1 MAAPGFGKELFS
13 NLKVELPGQ
22 LPAYLKGQRWFGGKA
37 RELRGA
43 EVVDFITLERDALHA
58 LIVMV
63 KVEYEGGGG
72 DLYSVPLV
80 VSKDPGS
87 NLRGEP
93 GAPGVSKDAGSN
105 FKGEAGTS
113 GRDPGSNLKGEP
125 GAPGVS
131 KDAGSNFKGE
141 AGTSGRDPGPP
152 SGGAAVLTVSGRG
165 GGGAATL
172 SDALKNETFLSVL
185 LDAIERGLVFTG
197 EAGELVTS
205 RTHAL
210 SMQETGAA
218 GSLRPRAITAEQSNS
233 SVAYGDRL
241 ILKFYRRLEE
251 GVNPDLEVGGF
262 LTEKAHYQHTPQLLG
277 ALEYRGVRGLRMT
290 QGILQ
295 GFVPNQGDAW
305 QYTMKSISNFYNEVR
320 RDSEG
325 SVAASENDAARS
337 LIAPFLESVELLARR
352 TAELHLALVSPAA
365 ATEPDFAP
373 EAFDDKFQG
382 SFEDALLELTN
393 RIFGQL
399 RHAQDRLPE
408 NAKPKAEKVLASE
421 PQIIE
426 RFHAAL
432 SRPIRAVRTRIHG
445 DYHLGQVLYTGAD
458 FVIIDFE
465 GEPARPLSQR
475 RLKRSP
481 LQDVAGM
488 LRSFHYAAH
497 APLLASTGSVN
508 VDDSNREKL
517 NGWAEV
523 WAKWVSDRYLE
534 KYLRTSRGAEYLPPS
549 REEIMALLQLHV
561 LEKAVYELGYELNNR
576 PGWVA
581 IPLEG
586 ICKTLESSNL

>member
-1 MAAPGFGKELFS
+1 MAAPGFGKDMFS
-13 NLKVELPGQ
+13 NLKMELPAQ
-22 LPAYLKGQRWFGGKA
+22 LPAYLKGQRWFGAKA
-37 RELRGA
+37 REMRA
-43 EVVDFITLERDALHA
+43 TEVVDLVSLERDALHA
-58 LIVMV
+58 LILLV

-80 VSKDPGS
+80 VSKD
-87 NLRGEP
+87 
-93 GAPGVSKDAGSN
+93 
-105 FKGEAGTS
+105 EAGASFATEKGTGSTS
-113 GRDPGSNLKGEP
+113 SE
-125 GAPGVS
+125 
-131 KDAGSNFKGE
+131 
-141 AGTSGRDPGPP
+141 
-152 SGGAAVLTVSGRG
+152 LTLSGRG
-165 GGGAATL
+165 GGETARLT
-172 SDALKNETFLSVL
+172 DALKNETFLSVL
-185 LDAIERGLVFTG
+185 LDAIERGLIF
-197 EAGELVTS
+197 AGESGVLATL

-210 SMQETGAA
+210 AMQETGAA

-233 SVAYGDRL
+233 SIAYGDRL

-251 GVNPDLEVGGF
+251 GVNPDLEMCGF

-277 ALEYRGVRGLRMT
+277 ALEYRNARGLRMT

-295 GFVPNQGDAW
+295 SFVPNQGDAW
-305 QYTMKSISNFYNEVR
+305 QYTMKSISNFYSEVNKN
-320 RDSEG
+320 SAAAL
-325 SVAASENDAARS
+325 VAETQSGGARAS
-337 LIAPFLESVELLARR
+337 IAPFLESVGLLARR

-365 ATEPDFAP
+365 AAESDFAP
-373 EAFDDKFQG
+373 ELFDENFQR

-393 RIFGQL
+393 RVFGQL
-399 RHAQDRLPE
+399 RRAQDRLPE
-408 NAKPKAEKVLASE
+408 NAKPKVERVLGSE

-426 RFHAAL
+426 HFHSAL
-432 SRPIRAVRTRIHG
+432 SRPVRAVRTRIHG

-497 APLLASTGSVN
+497 APLLAATGSVN

-517 NGWAEV
+517 RGWAEV
-523 WAKWVSDRYLE
+523 WAKWVSDRFLDEYL
-534 KYLRTSRGAEYLPPS
+534 KTARGAEFLPPS
-549 REEIMALLQLHV
+549 REDVMALLQLHV

-576 PGWVA
+576 PHWAA

-586 ICKTLESSNL
+586 ISKSLESSNL

>member
-1 MAAPGFGKELFS
+1 
-13 NLKVELPGQ
+13 
-22 LPAYLKGQRWFGGKA
+22 
-37 RELRGA
+37 
-43 EVVDFITLERDALHA
+43 VVDFITLERDALHA

-63 KVEYEGGGG
+63 KVEYEGGGA

-80 VSKDPGS
+80 VTK
-87 NLRGEP
+87 
-93 GAPGVSKDAGSN
+93 
-105 FKGEAGTS
+105 
-113 GRDPGSNLKGEP
+113 DPGSNLKGEP
-125 GAPGVS
+125 GAPG
-131 KDAGSNFKGE
+131 KDAGSNLTNEPGTPSVSS
-141 AGTSGRDPGPP
+141 AGT
-152 SGGAAVLTVSGRG
+152 ATVLTVSGRSSG
-165 GGGAATL
+165 EKVTL
-172 SDALKNETFLSVL
+172 TDALKNEAFLSFL

-197 EAGELVTS
+197 EVGQLVTL

-210 SMQETGAA
+210 SLQETGAA

-241 ILKFYRRLEE
+241 ILKFFRRLEE

-277 ALEYRGVRGLRMT
+277 ALEYRGARGLRMT

-305 QYTMKSISNFYNEVR
+305 QYTMKSISAFYNEVGKSSTQSAVVDGR
-320 RDSEG
+320 
-325 SVAASENDAARS
+325 NDASRA
-337 LIAPFLESVELLARR
+337 LIAPFLESVGLLARR
-352 TAELHLALVSPAA
+352 TAELHLALGSPAA
-365 ATEPDFAP
+365 PTEADFAP
-373 EAFDDKFQG
+373 EPFDDKFQR

-408 NAKPKAEKVLASE
+408 NAKPKVEKVLGSE

-432 SRPIRAVRTRIHG
+432 SAPIRAVRTRIHG

-488 LRSFHYAAH
+488 LRSFHYSAH

-508 VDDSNREKL
+508 VD
-517 NGWAEV
+517 
-523 WAKWVSDRYLE
+523 
-534 KYLRTSRGAEYLPPS
+534 
-549 REEIMALLQLHV
+549 
-561 LEKAVYELGYELNNR
+561 
-576 PGWVA
+576 
-581 IPLEG
+581 
-586 ICKTLESSNL
+586 

>member
-1 MAAPGFGKELFS
+1 MAAPGFGKDMFS
-13 NLKVELPGQ
+13 NLKTELPAQ
-22 LPAYLKGQRWFGGKA
+22 LPAYLKGQRWFGAKA
-37 RELRGA
+37 REMRA
-43 EVVDFITLERDALHA
+43 TEVVDFVSLERDALHA
-58 LIVMV
+58 LILLV

-72 DLYSVPLV
+72 DLYSVPL
-80 VSKDPGS
+80 SKDEADASSAMEKG
-87 NLRGEP
+87 
-93 GAPGVSKDAGSN
+93 AGS
-105 FKGEAGTS
+105 TS
-113 GRDPGSNLKGEP
+113 TALIL
-125 GAPGVS
+125 
-131 KDAGSNFKGE
+131 
-141 AGTSGRDPGPP
+141 SGP
-152 SGGAAVLTVSGRG
+152 G
-165 GGGAATL
+165 GGKTAIL

-197 EAGELVTS
+197 ETGELATL

-233 SVAYGDRL
+233 SIAYGDRL

-251 GVNPDLEVGGF
+251 GVNPDLEMCGF

-277 ALEYRGVRGLRMT
+277 ALEYRNVRGLRMT

-295 GFVPNQGDAW
+295 SFVPNQGDAW
-305 QYTMKSISNFYNEVR
+305 QYTMRSISNFYNEVSK
-320 RDSEG
+320 DS
-325 SVAASENDAARS
+325 AAALVQETESGGARAS
-337 LIAPFLESVELLARR
+337 IAPFLESVGLLARR

-365 ATEPDFAP
+365 AAEPDFAP
-373 EAFDDKFQG
+373 QPFDDEFQR

-393 RIFGQL
+393 RVFGQL

-408 NAKPKAEKVLASE
+408 NAKSKAKRVLESA

-426 RFHAAL
+426 RFHSAL

-445 DYHLGQVLYTGAD
+445 DYHLGQVLYTGTD

-488 LRSFHYAAH
+488 WRSFHYAAY
-497 APLLASTGSVN
+497 APLLAATGSVN

-517 NGWAEV
+517 SGWAEL
-523 WAKWVSDRYLE
+523 WAKWVSDRFLDEYL
-534 KYLRTSRGAEYLPPS
+534 KVALGAEFLPPS
-549 REEIMALLQLHV
+549 REDVMALLQLHV

-576 PGWVA
+576 PHWAA
-581 IPLEG
+581 IPLKG
-586 ICKTLESSNL
+586 ISKSLESSNL

>member
-1 MAAPGFGKELFS
+1 MAAPGFGKDMFS
-13 NLKVELPGQ
+13 NLRTELPAQ

-37 RELRGA
+37 RELRA
-43 EVVDFITLERDALHA
+43 TEVMDFVTLERDGLNAV
-58 LIVMV
+58 IVML
-63 KVEYEGGGG
+63 KVEYEGGGA

-80 VSKDPGS
+80 VTKDPGS
-87 NLRGEP
+87 YLNP
-93 GAPGVSKDAGSN
+93 DAGTH
-105 FKGEAGTS
+105 GE
-113 GRDPGSNLKGEP
+113 DPGSYLKGEP
-125 GAPGVS
+125 GAPGGAPG
-131 KDAGSNFKGE
+131 K
-141 AGTSGRDPGPP
+141 DPG
-152 SGGAAVLTVSGRG
+152 GLRVSGRNG
-165 GGGAATL
+165 GETLAL
-172 SDALKNETFLSVL
+172 SDALKNETFLSFL
-185 LDAIERGLVFTG
+185 LDAVERGLVFAG

-210 SMQETGAA
+210 AMQETGAA

-241 ILKFYRRLEE
+241 MLKFFRRLEE
-251 GVNPDLEVGGF
+251 GINPDLEVGGF

-277 ALEYRGVRGLRMT
+277 ALEYRGASGVRMT

-305 QYTMKSISNFYNEVR
+305 QYTMKSISNFYNEVGR
-320 RDSEG
+320 N
-325 SVAASENDAARS
+325 SVAGSIAESQNDAARAS
-337 LIAPFLESVELLARR
+337 IAPFLESVGLLARR
-352 TAELHLALVSPAA
+352 TAELHLALASPAA
-365 ATEPDFAP
+365 AKEPDFAP
-373 EAFDDKFQG
+373 EPFDEKFQQ

-399 RHAQDRLPE
+399 RHAQERLPE
-408 NAKPKAEKVLASE
+408 NAKPKVEKVLVSE
-421 PQIIE
+421 PEIIE

-432 SRPIRAVRTRIHG
+432 SKPIRAVRTRIHG

-508 VDDSNREKL
+508 VDESNKEKL

-523 WAKWVSDRYLE
+523 WAKWVSDRYLDE
-534 KYLRTSRGAEYLPPS
+534 YLKTARGAEFLPPS
-549 REEIMALLQLHV
+549 RE
-561 LEKAVYELGYELNNR
+561 
-576 PGWVA
+576 
-581 IPLEG
+581 
-586 ICKTLESSNL
+586 

>member
-1 MAAPGFGKELFS
+1 MAAPGFGKDMFS
-13 NLKVELPGQ
+13 NLKTELPAQ
-22 LPAYLKGQRWFGGKA
+22 LPAYLKGQRWFGAKA
-37 RELRGA
+37 RELRA
-43 EVVDFITLERDALHA
+43 TEVVDFITLERDALQA
-58 LIVMV
+58 LIIVV
-63 KVEYEGGGG
+63 KVEYEGGGA

-87 NLRGEP
+87 
-93 GAPGVSKDAGSN
+93 
-105 FKGEAGTS
+105 KGES
-113 GRDPGSNLKGEP
+113 GALE
-125 GAPGVS
+125 
-131 KDAGSNFKGE
+131 KD
-141 AGTSGRDPGPP
+141 R
-152 SGGAAVLTVSGRG
+152 AALTVSGRNG
-165 GGGAATL
+165 GEATTL
-172 SDALKNETFLSVL
+172 SDALKSEVFLSFL

-197 EAGELVTS
+197 EVGELVTS

-210 SMQETGAA
+210 SLQETGAA
-218 GSLRPRAITAEQSNS
+218 GSLHPRAITAEQSNS

-241 ILKFYRRLEE
+241 ILKFFRRLEE
-251 GVNPDLEVGGF
+251 GVNPDLEVGRF

-277 ALEYRGVRGLRMT
+277 ALEYRGARGMRMT

-305 QYTMKSISNFYNEVR
+305 QYTMKSISDFYNEVGR
-320 RDSEG
+320 G
-325 SVAASENDAARS
+325 SATESQKVVEWE
-337 LIAPFLESVELLARR
+337 LVAPFLESVGLLAGR
-352 TAELHLALVSPAA
+352 TAELHLALASSAA
-365 ATEPDFAP
+365 ASEPDFAP
-373 EAFDDKFQG
+373 EPFDDKFQR

-393 RIFGQL
+393 RVFRQL
-399 RHAQDRLPE
+399 RHAQDLVPE
-408 NAKPKAEKVLASE
+408 NAKPKVEKVLASE
-421 PQIIE
+421 PQIIA

-432 SRPIRAVRTRIHG
+432 SGPIRAVRTRIHG

-508 VDDSNREKL
+508 VDDSHREEL

-523 WAKWVSDRYLE
+523 WARWASDRYLQE
-534 KYLRTSRGAEYLPPS
+534 YLKTARGAEFLPPS
-549 REEIMALLQLHV
+549 REETMALLQLHV

-581 IPLEG
+581 IPLQG
-586 ICKTLESSNL
+586 ICKTLESPNL

>member
-1 MAAPGFGKELFS
+1 MFMATPGFGKDMFS
-13 NLKVELPGQ
+13 NLKAELPGQ
-22 LPAYLKGQRWFGGKA
+22 LPAYLKAQRWFGAKA
-37 RELRGA
+37 RELRTT
-43 EVVDFITLERDALHA
+43 EVVDFVTLERDALHA

-63 KVEYEGGGG
+63 KVEYEGGGA

-80 VSKDPGS
+80 VSEDRGS
-87 NLRGEP
+87 
-93 GAPGVSKDAGSN
+93 
-105 FKGEAGTS
+105 
-113 GRDPGSNLKGEP
+113 KGEP
-125 GAPGVS
+125 GAPTN
-131 KDAGSNFKGE
+131 KD
-141 AGTSGRDPGPP
+141 SGIDP
-152 SGGAAVLTVSGRG
+152 AVLTVSGRHG
-165 GGGAATL
+165 GEAATL
-172 SDALKNETFLSVL
+172 SDALKNEVFLSVL

-210 SMQETGAA
+210 SLQETGAA

-241 ILKFYRRLEE
+241 ILKFFRRLEE
-251 GVNPDLEVGGF
+251 GVNPDLEMCGF

-277 ALEYRGVRGLRMT
+277 ALEYRGARGLRMT

-295 GFVPNQGDAW
+295 GFVPNLGDAW
-305 QYTMKSISNFYNEVR
+305 QYTMKCISNFYNEVGN
-320 RDSEG
+320 SSGEG
-325 SVAASENDAARS
+325 RIAEPQNEAARTR
-337 LIAPFLESVELLARR
+337 IASFLESVGLLARR
-352 TAELHLALVSPAA
+352 TAELHLALVSSTT

-373 EAFDDKFQG
+373 EPFDDNFQR
-382 SFEDALLELTN
+382 SLEDTLLELTN

-399 RHAQDRLPE
+399 RHAKDRVPE
-408 NAKPKAEKVLASE
+408 NANPKVEKVLASE
-421 PQIIE
+421 PEIIE
-426 RFHAAL
+426 RFHATL
-432 SRPIRAVRTRIHG
+432 SKPIRAVRTRIHG

-508 VDDSNREKL
+508 VDDSNMEKL

-523 WAKWVSDRYLE
+523 WAKWVSDRYLDE
-534 KYLRTSRGAEYLPPS
+534 YLKTARGAEFLPS
-549 REEIMALLQLHV
+549 SHTEIMSLLQLHV

-576 PGWVA
+576 PEWVA

-586 ICKTLESSNL
+586 ISRTLELSNL

>member
-1 MAAPGFGKELFS
+1 MFMAAPGFGKDMFS
-13 NLKVELPGQ
+13 NLKTELPAQ
-22 LPAYLKGQRWFGGKA
+22 LPAYLKGQRWFGAKA
-37 RELRGA
+37 RELRVT
-43 EVVDFITLERDALHA
+43 EVVDFIALERDVWNAV
-58 LIVMV
+58 IVV
-63 KVEYEGGGG
+63 VNVEYEGGGA

-80 VSKDPGS
+80 VRKEPGS
-87 NLRGEP
+87 NHEP
-93 GAPGVSKDAGSN
+93 GA
-105 FKGEAGTS
+105 S
-113 GRDPGSNLKGEP
+113 GRDIS
-125 GAPGVS
+125 S
-131 KDAGSNFKGE
+131 M
-141 AGTSGRDPGPP
+141 
-152 SGGAAVLTVSGRG
+152 LTVSGRG
-165 GGGAATL
+165 GGETTTL
-172 SDALKNETFLSVL
+172 SDALKNETFLSFL
-185 LDAIERGLVFTG
+185 LDAIERGLVFAG

-241 ILKFYRRLEE
+241 ILKFFRRLEE
-251 GVNPDLEVGGF
+251 GVNPDLEMCGF

-277 ALEYRGVRGLRMT
+277 ALEYRGARGLRMT

-305 QYTMKSISNFYNEVR
+305 QYTMKSISNFYNEVGK
-320 RDSEG
+320 S
-325 SVAASENDAARS
+325 SVTGFVVESQNDRVRAS
-337 LIAPFLESVELLARR
+337 IAPFLESVGLLARR
-352 TAELHLALVSPAA
+352 TAELHLALVSAA
-365 ATEPDFAP
+365 AVAEADFAP
-373 EAFDDKFQG
+373 EPFDDKFQR

-393 RIFGQL
+393 RVFRQL
-399 RHAQDRLPE
+399 RQAQDRLPE
-408 NAKPKAEKVLASE
+408 NAKPKVEKVLGSE
-421 PQIIE
+421 PQIME

-432 SRPIRAVRTRIHG
+432 SGPIRAVRTRIHG

-508 VDDSNREKL
+508 VDDGNREKL
-517 NGWAEV
+517 NGWAGV
-523 WAKWVSDRYLE
+523 WAKWVSERFLDEYL
-534 KYLRTSRGAEYLPPS
+534 KTARGAEFLPPS

-576 PGWVA
+576 PEWVA

-586 ICKTLESSNL
+586 ISKTLGS

>member
-1 MAAPGFGKELFS
+1 MAAPGFGKDMFS
-13 NLKVELPGQ
+13 NLKTELPAQ
-22 LPAYLKGQRWFGGKA
+22 LPAYLKGQRWFGAKA
-37 RELRGA
+37 RELRA
-43 EVVDFITLERDALHA
+43 TEVVDFITLERDVLNAV
-58 LIVMV
+58 IVV
-63 KVEYEGGGG
+63 VNVEYEGGGA

-80 VSKDPGS
+80 VGKVPGSKD
-87 NLRGEP
+87 EP
-93 GAPGVSKDAGSN
+93 GAPGKDMS
-105 FKGEAGTS
+105 S
-113 GRDPGSNLKGEP
+113 
-125 GAPGVS
+125 
-131 KDAGSNFKGE
+131 
-141 AGTSGRDPGPP
+141 
-152 SGGAAVLTVSGRG
+152 VLTVSGRG
-165 GGGAATL
+165 GGEATTF
-172 SDALKNETFLSVL
+172 SDALKNETFLSFL

-241 ILKFYRRLEE
+241 ILKFFRRLEE
-251 GVNPDLEVGGF
+251 GVNPDLEMCGF

-277 ALEYRGVRGLRMT
+277 ALEYRGARGVWMT
-290 QGILQ
+290 QAILQ

-305 QYTMKSISNFYNEVR
+305 QYTMKSISNFYNEVGK
-320 RDSEG
+320 SSVAG
-325 SVAASENDAARS
+325 SVVESQNDAARAS
-337 LIAPFLESVELLARR
+337 IAPFLESVGLLARR

-365 ATEPDFAP
+365 AAEPDFAP
-373 EAFDDKFQG
+373 EPFDENFQR
-382 SFEDALLELTN
+382 SFEDALLELTK
-393 RIFGQL
+393 RVFRQL
-399 RHAQDRLPE
+399 RQAQDRLLE
-408 NAKPKAEKVLASE
+408 NAKRKVERALGSE
-421 PQIIE
+421 PQIME

-432 SRPIRAVRTRIHG
+432 GSPIRAVRTRIHG

-508 VDDSNREKL
+508 VDESNREKL

-523 WAKWVSDRYLE
+523 WAKWVSERYLDE
-534 KYLRTSRGAEYLPPS
+534 YLKTARGAEFLPPS

-576 PGWVA
+576 PEWAA

-586 ICKTLESSNL
+586 IAKTLDSSNL

>member
-1 MAAPGFGKELFS
+1 MLMAAPGIGFGKDMFS
-13 NLKVELPGQ
+13 NLKTELPGQ
-22 LPAYLKGQRWFGGKA
+22 MPAYLKGQRWFGAKA
-37 RELRGA
+37 RELRA
-43 EVVDFITLERDALHA
+43 PEVVDFITLERDALHA

-63 KVEYEGGGG
+63 KVEYEGGGA

-87 NLRGEP
+87 
-93 GAPGVSKDAGSN
+93 
-105 FKGEAGTS
+105 
-113 GRDPGSNLKGEP
+113 KGEP
-125 GAPGVS
+125 ESP
-131 KDAGSNFKGE
+131 KKGP
-141 AGTSGRDPGPP
+141 AVLMISGRN
-152 SGGAAVLTVSGRG
+152 GGE
-165 GGGAATL
+165 AATL

-185 LDAIERGLVFTG
+185 LDAIERGLIFTG
-197 EAGELVTS
+197 EAGELETS

-210 SMQETGAA
+210 SLQETGAA

-241 ILKFYRRLEE
+241 MLKFFRRLEE
-251 GVNPDLEVGGF
+251 GVNPDLEMCGF
-262 LTEKAHYQHTPQLLG
+262 LTAKAHYQHTPQLLG
-277 ALEYRGVRGLRMT
+277 ALEYRGERGLRMT

-295 GFVPNQGDAW
+295 SFVPNQGDAW
-305 QYTMKSISNFYNEVR
+305 QYTMKAISNFYNEVGKR
-320 RDSEG
+320 SAGDSGVDSLNE
-325 SVAASENDAARS
+325 AARAS
-337 LIAPFLESVELLARR
+337 IAPFLESVGLLARR
-352 TAELHLALVSPAA
+352 TAELHLALASSAA

-373 EAFDDKFQG
+373 EPFDEKFLR

-393 RIFGQL
+393 RIFRQL
-399 RHAQDRLPE
+399 CHAQDRLPE
-408 NAKPKAEKVLASE
+408 NAKPKVEKVLASE

-432 SRPIRAVRTRIHG
+432 SSPIRAVRTRIHG

-488 LRSFHYAAH
+488 LRSFHYAAY
-497 APLLASTGSVN
+497 APLLASTGSVK
-508 VDDSNREKL
+508 VDDGNREKL

-523 WAKWVSDRYLE
+523 WAKWVSDRYLDE
-534 KYLRTSRGAEYLPPS
+534 YLKTARGAEFLPPS
-549 REEIMALLQLHV
+549 RGEIMGLLQLHV

-576 PGWVA
+576 PEWVA

-586 ICKTLESSNL
+586 ISKTLESSNL

>member
-1 MAAPGFGKELFS
+1 MAAPGFGKDMFS
-13 NLKVELPGQ
+13 DLKTELPAQ
-22 LPAYLKGQRWFGGKA
+22 LPAYLKGQRWFGAKA
-37 RELRGA
+37 REIRA
-43 EVVDFITLERDALHA
+43 TEVVDFVTLEREVLRA

-72 DLYSVPLV
+72 DLYSLPLV
-80 VSKDPGS
+80 VTKDLDP
-87 NLRGEP
+87 
-93 GAPGVSKDAGSN
+93 K
-105 FKGEAGTS
+105 K
-113 GRDPGSNLKGEP
+113 DPGSNLKGQP
-125 GAPGVS
+125 GTPGV
-131 KDAGSNFKGE
+131 
-141 AGTSGRDPGPP
+141 
-152 SGGAAVLTVSGRG
+152 VLTVSGRASG
-165 GGGAATL
+165 EKVTL
-172 SDALKNETFLSVL
+172 SDALKNETFLSFL

-197 EAGELVTS
+197 EVGELVTS

-233 SVAYGDRL
+233 SVAFGDRL
-241 ILKFYRRLEE
+241 ILKFFRRLEE

-262 LTEKAHYQHTPQLLG
+262 LTEQAHYQHTPQLLG
-277 ALEYRGVRGLRMT
+277 ALEYHGARGLGMT

-305 QYTMKSISNFYNEVR
+305 QYTMKSISNFYNEMGKSSAQV
-320 RDSEG
+320 
-325 SVAASENDAARS
+325 SVADPSHETARA
-337 LIAPFLESVELLARR
+337 LIAPFWESVGLLARR
-352 TAELHLALVSPAA
+352 TAELHLALASPAA
-365 ATEPDFAP
+365 VAEPDFAP
-373 EAFDDKFQG
+373 EPFDDTFQRG
-382 SFEDALLELTN
+382 FEDALLELTN
-393 RIFGQL
+393 RIFRQL
-399 RHAQDRLPE
+399 RHAHDRLPE
-408 NAKPKAEKVLASE
+408 NAKPKVERVLGSE
-421 PQIIE
+421 PRIIK

-432 SRPIRAVRTRIHG
+432 SSPIRAVRTRIHG

-488 LRSFHYAAH
+488 LRSFHYAAY

-508 VDDSNREKL
+508 VDNGNREKL
-517 NGWAEV
+517 YGWAEV
-523 WAKWVSDRYLE
+523 WAKWVSERFLDEYL
-534 KYLRTSRGAEYLPPS
+534 KTARGAEFLPPS

-576 PGWVA
+576 PDWVA

-586 ICKTLESSNL
+586 ISKSLESSNL

>member
-1 MAAPGFGKELFS
+1 MAAPGFGKDMFS
-13 NLKVELPGQ
+13 NLKAELPAQ
-22 LPAYLKGQRWFGGKA
+22 LPAYLKGQRWFGAKA
-37 RELRGA
+37 REVRA
-43 EVVDFITLERDALHA
+43 TEVVDFVTLERDALHA
-58 LIVMV
+58 LVIVV
-63 KVEYEGGGG
+63 KVEYEGGGT

-80 VSKDPGS
+80 VTKDSDPKKDP
-87 NLRGEP
+87 
-93 GAPGVSKDAGSN
+93 GSN
-105 FKGEAGTS
+105 FKGE
-113 GRDPGSNLKGEP
+113 PGGPSALK
-125 GAPGVS
+125 
-131 KDAGSNFKGE
+131 
-141 AGTSGRDPGPP
+141 
-152 SGGAAVLTVSGRG
+152 VSGRG
-165 GGGAATL
+165 GGEAITL
-172 SDALKNETFLSVL
+172 TDALKNEAFLSFL

-197 EAGELVTS
+197 EVGELVTS

-241 ILKFYRRLEE
+241 ILKFFRRLEE
-251 GVNPDLEVGGF
+251 GVNPDLEMGGF

-277 ALEYRGVRGLRMT
+277 ALEYRGARGLGMT

-305 QYTMKSISNFYNEVR
+305 QYTMKSISAFYNEVGKN
-320 RDSEG
+320 SAEG
-325 SVAASENDAARS
+325 DVGNSRNDTARA
-337 LIAPFLESVELLARR
+337 LIAPFLESVGLLARR

-365 ATEPDFAP
+365 AAEPDFAP
-373 EAFDDKFQG
+373 EPFDDTFQRG
-382 SFEDALLELTN
+382 FEDALLELTN
-393 RIFGQL
+393 RIFRQL
-399 RHAQDRLPE
+399 RHAHDRLPE
-408 NAKPKAEKVLASE
+408 NAKPKVERVLGSE

-432 SRPIRAVRTRIHG
+432 SKPIRAVRTRIHG

-458 FVIIDFE
+458 FAIIDFE

-508 VDDSNREKL
+508 VNDGDREKL

-523 WAKWVSDRYLE
+523 WSKWVSERFLDEYM
-534 KYLRTSRGAEYLPPS
+534 KTARGAEFLPPS

-576 PGWVA
+576 PDWVA

-586 ICKTLESSNL
+586 ISKSLESSNL

>member
-1 MAAPGFGKELFS
+1 MAAPGFGKDMFS
-13 NLKVELPGQ
+13 NLKTELPGQ
-22 LPAYLKGQRWFGGKA
+22 LQAYLKGQRWFGAKA
-37 RELRGA
+37 RELRA
-43 EVVDFITLERDALHA
+43 TEVVDFIALERDALHA

-63 KVEYEGGGG
+63 KVEYEGGGA

-80 VSKDPGS
+80 VNKDPGS
-87 NLRGEP
+87 KKEP
-93 GAPGVSKDAGSN
+93 GVPG
-105 FKGEAGTS
+105 KGLAM
-113 GRDPGSNLKGEP
+113 
-125 GAPGVS
+125 
-131 KDAGSNFKGE
+131 
-141 AGTSGRDPGPP
+141 
-152 SGGAAVLTVSGRG
+152 LTVSGRNNG
-165 GGGAATL
+165 ETLTL
-172 SDALKNETFLSVL
+172 SDALKNETFLSLL

-210 SMQETGAA
+210 SLQETGAA

-241 ILKFYRRLEE
+241 ILKFFRRLEE
-251 GVNPDLEVGGF
+251 GVNPDLEMGGF

-277 ALEYRGVRGLRMT
+277 ALEYRGARGLRMT

-305 QYTMKSISNFYNEVR
+305 QYTMKSISNFYNEV
-320 RDSEG
+320 DKGSAQS
-325 SVAASENDAARS
+325 SVADSPNEAGRAS
-337 LIAPFLESVELLARR
+337 IAPFLESVGLLARR
-352 TAELHLALVSPAA
+352 TAELHLALASPAA
-365 ATEPDFAP
+365 ASEPDFVP
-373 EAFDDKFQG
+373 EPFDDKFQRG
-382 SFEDALLELTN
+382 FEDALRELTN

-408 NAKPKAEKVLASE
+408 NARPKVKNVLASE
-421 PQIIE
+421 AQITG
-426 RFHAAL
+426 RFHASL
-432 SRPIRAVRTRIHG
+432 SKPIRAVRTRIHG
-445 DYHLGQVLYTGAD
+445 DYHLGQVLYTGVD

-497 APLLASTGSVN
+497 APLLAATGSVN
-508 VDDSNREKL
+508 VDDGNREKL

-534 KYLRTSRGAEYLPPS
+534 EYLKTALGAEFLPPS
-549 REEIMALLQLHV
+549 REEIMALLRLHV

-586 ICKTLESSNL
+586 ISKTLESSNL

>member
-1 MAAPGFGKELFS
+1 MSAPGFGKELFS
-13 NLKVELPGQ
+13 NLKAELPGQ
-22 LPAYLKGQRWFGGKA
+22 LPAYLKGQRWFGAKA

-43 EVVDFITLERDALHA
+43 EVVDFITLERDALYA

-63 KVEYEGGGG
+63 KVEYEGGGS

-80 VSKDPGS
+80 VS
-87 NLRGEP
+87 
-93 GAPGVSKDAGSN
+93 
-105 FKGEAGTS
+105 
-113 GRDPGSNLKGEP
+113 RDPGSNLKGEP

-131 KDAGSNFKGE
+131 KDPGSNLKGE
-141 AGTSGRDPGPP
+141 TAASGVSRDPGSNLKGEP
-152 SGGAAVLTVSGRG
+152 GAPAVLTVSGRG
-165 GGGAATL
+165 GGGEKATL

-241 ILKFYRRLEE
+241 MLKFFRRLEE

-277 ALEYRGVRGLRMT
+277 ALEYRSARGLRMT

-305 QYTMKSISNFYNEVR
+305 QYSMKSISSFYNEVGQ
-320 RDSEG
+320 SSAEG
-325 SVAASENDAARS
+325 SVAASETGAARA
-337 LIAPFLESVELLARR
+337 LIALFLESVGLLARR
-352 TAELHLALVSPAA
+352 TAELHLALVSAEA

-373 EAFDDKFQG
+373 EPFDDKFQR

-408 NAKPKAEKVLASE
+408 NAKAKVEKVLASE

-508 VDDSNREKL
+508 VDARNREKL

-523 WAKWVSDRYLE
+523 WSKWVSDRYLE
-534 KYLRTSRGAEYLPPS
+534 EYLKTARGAEFLPPS

-586 ICKTLESSNL
+586 ISKTLESSKL

>member
-1 MAAPGFGKELFS
+1 MAAPGFGKDMFS
-13 NLKVELPGQ
+13 NLKTELPAQ
-22 LPAYLKGQRWFGGKA
+22 LPAYLKGQRWFGAKA
-37 RELRGA
+37 REIRA
-43 EVVDFITLERDALHA
+43 TEVVDFVTLERDGLDALE
-58 LIVMV
+58 VVV

-72 DLYSVPLV
+72 DLYSLPLV
-80 VSKDPGS
+80 VTKDSHPKKDPGS
-87 NLRGEP
+87 NLKREPGEP
-93 GAPGVSKDAGSN
+93 GKEADSNRGPGGPGV
-105 FKGEAGTS
+105 
-113 GRDPGSNLKGEP
+113 
-125 GAPGVS
+125 
-131 KDAGSNFKGE
+131 
-141 AGTSGRDPGPP
+141 
-152 SGGAAVLTVSGRG
+152 VLTVSGRG
-165 GGGAATL
+165 GGEAMTL
-172 SDALKNETFLSVL
+172 TDALKNEAFLSFL

-197 EAGELVTS
+197 EVGELVTS

-241 ILKFYRRLEE
+241 ILKFFRRLEE
-251 GVNPDLEVGGF
+251 GVNPDLEMCGF

-277 ALEYRGVRGLRMT
+277 ALEYREARGLEMT

-305 QYTMKSISNFYNEVR
+305 QYTMKSISAFYNEVGKN
-320 RDSEG
+320 SAEG
-325 SVAASENDAARS
+325 GVAEARNDMVRA
-337 LIAPFLESVELLARR
+337 LIAPFLESVGLLARR
-352 TAELHLALVSPAA
+352 TAELHLALASPAA
-365 ATEPDFAP
+365 AAEPDFAP
-373 EAFDDKFQG
+373 EPFNDTFQRG
-382 SFEDALLELTN
+382 FEDALLELTN
-393 RIFGQL
+393 RIFRQL
-399 RHAQDRLPE
+399 RQAYDRLPE
-408 NAKPKAEKVLASE
+408 NAKPKVERVLGSE

-432 SRPIRAVRTRIHG
+432 SVPIRAVRTRIHG

-508 VDDSNREKL
+508 VSDGSREKL

-523 WAKWVSDRYLE
+523 WAKWVSERFLEEYL
-534 KYLRTSRGAEYLPPS
+534 KTALGAQFLPPS

-586 ICKTLESSNL
+586 IIKTLQA

>member
-1 MAAPGFGKELFS
+1 MAAPGFGKDMFS
-13 NLKVELPGQ
+13 NLKTELPAQ
-22 LPAYLKGQRWFGGKA
+22 LPVYLKGQRWFGAKA
-37 RELRGA
+37 RELRGT
-43 EVVDFITLERDALHA
+43 EVVDFITLERDGLNA

-63 KVEYEGGGG
+63 KVEYEGGGA

-87 NLRGEP
+87 NLTGEP
-93 GAPGVSKDAGSN
+93 GAPA
-105 FKGEAGTS
+105 A
-113 GRDPGSNLKGEP
+113 
-125 GAPGVS
+125 
-131 KDAGSNFKGE
+131 
-141 AGTSGRDPGPP
+141 
-152 SGGAAVLTVSGRG
+152 GGANTSAVLTVSGRAG
-165 GGGAATL
+165 GEAVTL
-172 SDALKNETFLSVL
+172 TDALKNETFLSVL
-185 LDAIERGLVFTG
+185 LDAIERGLVFIG
-197 EAGELVTS
+197 QAGELVTS

-241 ILKFYRRLEE
+241 MLKFFRRLEE

-305 QYTMKSISNFYNEVR
+305 QYTMKSISSFYNEVGKSSAVSLLAESR
-320 RDSEG
+320 
-325 SVAASENDAARS
+325 NDAART
-337 LIAPFLESVELLARR
+337 LIAPFVESVGLLARR
-352 TAELHLALVSPAA
+352 TAELHLALASPAA
-365 ATEPDFAP
+365 AAEPDFAP
-373 EAFDDKFQG
+373 EPFDDKFQR
-382 SFEDALLELTN
+382 SFENALLELTN
-393 RIFGQL
+393 RIFRQL
-399 RHAQDRLPE
+399 RHAQDRVPE
-408 NAKPKAEKVLASE
+408 NAKPKVEKVLGSE

-465 GEPARPLSQR
+465 GEPVRPLSQR

-523 WAKWVSDRYLE
+523 WAKWVGDRYLDE
-534 KYLRTSRGAEYLPPS
+534 YLKTARGAEFLPPS
-549 REEIMALLQLHV
+549 RAEINALLQLHA

-586 ICKTLESSNL
+586 ISKTLESSNL

>member
-1 MAAPGFGKELFS
+1 MAAPGFGKEMFS
-13 NLKVELPGQ
+13 NLRTELPPQ
-22 LPAYLKGQRWFGGKA
+22 LPAYLKGQRWFGAKA
-37 RELRGA
+37 RELRA
-43 EVVDFITLERDALHA
+43 TEVVDFVTLERDALHA

-63 KVEYEGGGG
+63 KVEYEGGGA
-72 DLYSVPLV
+72 DLYSVPLL
-80 VSKDPGS
+80 VSKD
-87 NLRGEP
+87 LT
-93 GAPGVSKDAGSN
+93 SN
-105 FKGEAGTS
+105 FKGE
-113 GRDPGSNLKGEP
+113 R
-125 GAPGVS
+125 GAPSVS
-131 KDAGSNFKGE
+131 GAS
-141 AGTSGRDPGPP
+141 TS
-152 SGGAAVLTVSGRG
+152 AAALTVSGRG
-165 GGGAATL
+165 SGTTATL
-172 SDALKNETFLSVL
+172 SDALKNETFLSFL

-197 EAGELVTS
+197 EAGALMTS

-210 SMQETGAA
+210 SLQETGAA

-241 ILKFYRRLEE
+241 MLKFFRRLEE
-251 GVNPDLEVGGF
+251 GVNPDLEMCGF

-277 ALEYRGVRGLRMT
+277 ALEYRGARGLRMT

-295 GFVPNQGDAW
+295 SFVPNQGDAW
-305 QYTMKSISNFYNEVR
+305 QYTMKSISNFYNEVSKSSS
-320 RDSEG
+320 DG
-325 SVAASENDAARS
+325 GVAEVQNEAVRA
-337 LIAPFLESVELLARR
+337 LIAPFLESMGQLARR
-352 TAELHLALVSPAA
+352 TAELHLALVSSAA
-365 ATEPDFAP
+365 AAEPDFAP
-373 EAFDDKFQG
+373 EPFDDKFQG
-382 SFEDALLELTN
+382 SFEDALSELTN
-393 RIFGQL
+393 KVFRQL

-408 NAKPKAEKVLASE
+408 NAEPKVERVLASE

-432 SRPIRAVRTRIHG
+432 SSPIRAVRSRIHG

-508 VDDSNREKL
+508 VDDNNKEKL

-523 WAKWVSDRYLE
+523 WSKWVSERFLDEYL
-534 KYLRTSRGAEYLPPS
+534 KTARGAEFLPPS
-549 REEIMALLQLHV
+549 REEIMGLLQLHV

>member
-1 MAAPGFGKELFS
+1 VQVG
-13 NLKVELPGQ
+13 
-22 LPAYLKGQRWFGGKA
+22 
-37 RELRGA
+37 
-43 EVVDFITLERDALHA
+43 
-58 LIVMV
+58 
-63 KVEYEGGGG
+63 YEGGGA
-72 DLYSVPLV
+72 DLYSMPLV
-80 VSKDPGS
+80 VS
-87 NLRGEP
+87 E
-93 GAPGVSKDAGSN
+93 
-105 FKGEAGTS
+105 
-113 GRDPGSNLKGEP
+113 
-125 GAPGVS
+125 
-131 KDAGSNFKGE
+131 
-141 AGTSGRDPGPP
+141 DPGPKLKGQTFAP
-152 SGGAAVLTVSGRG
+152 SARGSAIASNKNTPSVLTVSGRN
-165 GGGAATL
+165 GAETAKLT
-172 SDALKNETFLSVL
+172 DALKNEAFLSFL

-241 ILKFYRRLEE
+241 ILKFFRRLEE
-251 GVNPDLEVGGF
+251 GVNPDLEMGGF
-262 LTEKAHYQHTPQLLG
+262 LTEKAHYQCTPQLLG
-277 ALEYRGVRGLRMT
+277 ALEYRGARGLRMT

-305 QYTMKSISNFYNEVR
+305 QYTMKSISNFYGEVGK
-320 RDSEG
+320 SSANG
-325 SVAASENDAARS
+325 STAELGREAVRAW
-337 LIAPFLESVELLARR
+337 IAPFLESVGLLARR
-352 TAELHLALVSPAA
+352 TAELHLALASPAA
-365 ATEPDFAP
+365 AAEPDFAP
-373 EAFDDKFQG
+373 EPFDDKFQR
-382 SFEDALLELTN
+382 SFEDALLELTS

-399 RHAQDRLPE
+399 RHAQDRVPE
-408 NAKPKAEKVLASE
+408 NAKTKVERVLAGE
-421 PQIIE
+421 PRIIE

-432 SRPIRAVRTRIHG
+432 GRPVRAVRTRIHG
-445 DYHLGQVLYTGAD
+445 DYHLGQVLYTGSD

-497 APLLASTGSVN
+497 APLLASIGSVN
-508 VDDSNREKL
+508 VDDNNREKL

-534 KYLRTSRGAEYLPPS
+534 EYLRTARGAEFLPPS
-549 REEIMALLQLHV
+549 NEEISALLQLHV

-586 ICKTLESSNL
+586 ISKTLESSNL

>member
-1 MAAPGFGKELFS
+1 MFLAAPGFGKDMFS
-13 NLKVELPGQ
+13 NLKAELPGQ
-22 LPAYLKGQRWFGGKA
+22 LPAYLKGQRWFGAKA
-37 RELRGA
+37 RELRA
-43 EVVDFITLERDALHA
+43 TEVVDFIVLERDALHA

-63 KVEYEGGGG
+63 KVEYEGGGA

-80 VSKDPGS
+80 VSKGPGS
-87 NLRGEP
+87 KDEP
-93 GAPGVSKDAGSN
+93 GAPG
-105 FKGEAGTS
+105 KG
-113 GRDPGSNLKGEP
+113 L
-125 GAPGVS
+125 
-131 KDAGSNFKGE
+131 
-141 AGTSGRDPGPP
+141 
-152 SGGAAVLTVSGRG
+152 AALTVSGRNNG
-165 GGGAATL
+165 ETLTL
-172 SDALKNETFLSVL
+172 SDALKNETFLSLL

-205 RTHAL
+205 HTHAL

-241 ILKFYRRLEE
+241 ILKFFRRLEE
-251 GVNPDLEVGGF
+251 GENPDLEMGGF

-277 ALEYRGVRGLRMT
+277 ALEYRGARGLRMT

-305 QYTMKSISNFYNEVR
+305 QYTMKSISNFYNDVDKGSAE
-320 RDSEG
+320 S
-325 SVAASENDAARS
+325 SVADLQNNAARAS
-337 LIAPFLESVELLARR
+337 IATFLESVGLLARR
-352 TAELHLALVSPAA
+352 TAELHLALASPAA
-365 ATEPDFAP
+365 VTEADFVP
-373 EAFDDKFQG
+373 EPFDDKFQR

-399 RHAQDRLPE
+399 RHAQDRLPG
-408 NAKPKAEKVLASE
+408 NARPKVEKVLASE
-421 PQIIE
+421 SEIIE

-432 SRPIRAVRTRIHG
+432 SKPIRAVRTRIHG

-465 GEPARPLSQR
+465 GEPARALSHR

-497 APLLASTGSVN
+497 APLLAATGSVN

-523 WAKWVSDRYLE
+523 WARWVSDRYLNE
-534 KYLRTSRGAEYLPPS
+534 YLKTALGAEFLPPS

-586 ICKTLESSNL
+586 IFKTLES

>member
-1 MAAPGFGKELFS
+1 
-13 NLKVELPGQ
+13 
-22 LPAYLKGQRWFGGKA
+22 
-37 RELRGA
+37 
-43 EVVDFITLERDALHA
+43 VVDFVTLERDALHA

-72 DLYSVPLV
+72 EMYSVPLV
-80 VSKDPGS
+80 VSKD
-87 NLRGEP
+87 L
-93 GAPGVSKDAGSN
+93 
-105 FKGEAGTS
+105 
-113 GRDPGSNLKGEP
+113 GSNLKGEP
-125 GAPGVS
+125 GAPGVN
-131 KDAGSNFKGE
+131 K
-141 AGTSGRDPGPP
+141 DPGPP

-165 GGGAATL
+165 GAEAATF
-172 SDALKNETFLSVL
+172 SDALKNEIFLSFL

-241 ILKFYRRLEE
+241 ILKFFRRLEE
-251 GVNPDLEVGGF
+251 GVNPDLEMCGF
-262 LTEKAHYQHTPQLLG
+262 LTEKAQYQHTPQLLG
-277 ALEYRGVRGLRMT
+277 ALEYRGARGLGMT

-305 QYTMKSISNFYNEVR
+305 QYTMKSISSFYNEVGKN
-320 RDSEG
+320 SAEG
-325 SVAASENDAARS
+325 SVADSQSEAARE
-337 LIAPFLESVELLARR
+337 LIAPFLESVGLLARR

-373 EAFDDKFQG
+373 EPFDDKFQR
-382 SFEDALLELTN
+382 SFEDALLELRN

-408 NAKPKAEKVLASE
+408 NAKAKVEKVLASE

-432 SRPIRAVRTRIHG
+432 SIPIRAVRTRIHG

-508 VDDSNREKL
+508 VDERNREKL

-523 WAKWVSDRYLE
+523 WSKWVSDRYLE
-534 KYLRTSRGAEYLPPS
+534 EYLRTSRGAEYLPPS

-586 ICKTLESSNL
+586 ICKTLESSSL

>member
-1 MAAPGFGKELFS
+1 MAAPGFGKDMFF
-13 NLKVELPGQ
+13 NLKTELPGQ
-22 LPAYLKGQRWFGGKA
+22 FPAYLKCQRWFGAKA
-37 RELRGA
+37 RELRA
-43 EVVDFITLERDALHA
+43 TEVVDFVTLERDGLHA
-58 LIVMV
+58 VIVMV
-63 KVEYEGGGG
+63 KVEYEGGGA

-80 VSKDPGS
+80 VNKD
-87 NLRGEP
+87 R
-93 GAPGVSKDAGSN
+93 
-105 FKGEAGTS
+105 
-113 GRDPGSNLKGEP
+113 GSNLKGEP
-125 GAPGVS
+125 GAPG
-131 KDAGSNFKGE
+131 KEPAG
-141 AGTSGRDPGPP
+141 
-152 SGGAAVLTVSGRG
+152 LTVSRRNG
-165 GGGAATL
+165 GEATTL
-172 SDALKNETFLSVL
+172 SDALKNETFLSLL

-210 SMQETGAA
+210 AMQETGAA

-241 ILKFYRRLEE
+241 ILKFFRRLEE
-251 GVNPDLEVGGF
+251 GVNPDLEMCGF

-277 ALEYRGVRGLRMT
+277 ALEYRGAHGLRMT

-305 QYTMKSISNFYNEVR
+305 QYTMKSISNFYNEVGKC
-320 RDSEG
+320 SAEG
-325 SVAASENDAARS
+325 AVTESPNDGVRAS
-337 LIAPFLESVELLARR
+337 IAPFLESVGLLARR
-352 TAELHLALVSPAA
+352 TAELHLALASSAA
-365 ATEPDFAP
+365 DTEPDFAP
-373 EAFDDKFQG
+373 EPFDEQFQQ

-399 RHAQDRLPE
+399 RRAQDRLPE
-408 NAKPKAEKVLASE
+408 NAKPKVEKVLASE
-421 PQIIE
+421 PEIVE

-432 SRPIRAVRTRIHG
+432 SEPIRAVRTRIHG
-445 DYHLGQVLYTGAD
+445 DYHLGQVLYTGTD

-475 RLKRSP
+475 RLKCSP

-534 KYLRTSRGAEYLPPS
+534 EYLKTARGADFMPPS

-576 PGWVA
+576 PEWVA

-586 ICKTLESSNL
+586 ISKTLELSNL

>member
-1 MAAPGFGKELFS
+1 MAAPGFGKDMFS
-13 NLKVELPGQ
+13 NLKTELPAQ
-22 LPAYLKGQRWFGGKA
+22 LPAYLKGQRWFGAKA
-37 RELRGA
+37 RELRA
-43 EVVDFITLERDALHA
+43 TEVVDFIALERDALNA
-58 LIVMV
+58 VIVV
-63 KVEYEGGGG
+63 VNVEYEGGGA

-80 VSKDPGS
+80 VSKEPGS
-87 NLRGEP
+87 
-93 GAPGVSKDAGSN
+93 
-105 FKGEAGTS
+105 
-113 GRDPGSNLKGEP
+113 KGEP
-125 GAPGVS
+125 GAPG
-131 KDAGSNFKGE
+131 KDTGS
-141 AGTSGRDPGPP
+141 
-152 SGGAAVLTVSGRG
+152 VLTVSGRG
-165 GGGAATL
+165 GGETTTL
-172 SDALKNETFLSVL
+172 SDALKNETFLSFL

-241 ILKFYRRLEE
+241 ILKFFRRLEE
-251 GVNPDLEVGGF
+251 GVNPDLEMCGF

-277 ALEYRGVRGLRMT
+277 ALEYRGARGARMT

-305 QYTMKSISNFYNEVR
+305 QYTMKSISNFYNEVGK
-320 RDSEG
+320 SSAGG
-325 SVAASENDAARS
+325 SVAESQNDAARAS
-337 LIAPFLESVELLARR
+337 IAPFLESVGLLARR
-352 TAELHLALVSPAA
+352 TAELHLALVSPEADG
-365 ATEPDFAP
+365 EPDFAP
-373 EAFDDKFQG
+373 EPFDENFQR
-382 SFEDALLELTN
+382 SFEDALLELTK
-393 RIFGQL
+393 RVFRQL
-399 RHAQDRLPE
+399 RQAQVRLPE
-408 NAKPKAEKVLASE
+408 NAKPKVEKVLASE

-432 SRPIRAVRTRIHG
+432 SGPIRAVRTRIHG

-508 VDDSNREKL
+508 VDASNREKL
-517 NGWAEV
+517 NGGAEV
-523 WAKWVSDRYLE
+523 WAKWVSERYLDE
-534 KYLRTSRGAEYLPPS
+534 YLKTALGAEFLPPS
-549 REEIMALLQLHV
+549 REEIMVLLQLHV

-576 PGWVA
+576 PEWVA

-586 ICKTLESSNL
+586 ISKTLESSNL